1 MAERKFDLLQHSETQ
16 DHPNIKVL
24 CLDGDNPGLLSG
36 NPDAEFKDVSG
47 PENVIPLSP
56 QWLHSRVGE
65 TKEPRTPNSFIQT
78 VSTDAN
84 LKEQWKGEGSLDKK
98 DWRRTAPAESEGGRR
113 WREEE
118 RENTAVGRRDR
129 RKEGEKEVESRK
141 IERRSENTSLR
152 EVADNKHP
160 NSSDRWQD
168 TAARD
173 PAHEARRDRKWS
185 TAWGPENNEKDI
197 RREKRS
203 EVDKEDAGLD
213 KQPSF
218 SNSRLVA
225 ADRESEKS
233 STDKWRPS
241 RLRDKLKTQKDVGFL
256 AGRGRGS
263 GLPSSLS
270 MRTPIGA
277 STIAN
282 AFCYPRA
289 KLLDIYRDCGTFSS
303 LRGVADG
310 FVEVSG
316 VTCSQHFE
324 PLAFVSPDSEEQAVL
339 EDISKG
345 KIAGGEAIRRT
356 FTNTS
361 GRVNIDGLGI
371 SDEIL
376 SKSNKKSACDESVSC
391 VTDDSQLKVH
401 EDVLPDLDESE
412 LVDPVSKEIAAG
424 SKASYSVSTLY
435 DFKDEIF
442 IPKASAEARRA
453 TKSFEGT
460 SEYPF
465 VEEKT
470 GDELCHENENV
481 NSSGLG
487 NSYDNLSMKGKAS
500 IAGGEMK
507 STKEIEVT
515 SSELPIRLP
524 SDASV
529 LFDHKS
535 FEGAPV
541 ERDFEDG
548 ELQKDGIKLGEQ
560 GFLLE
565 ELSLF
570 YKDPQGDIQGPF
582 LGIDIIQWFEQGFFG
597 TDLLVCLSDAPE
609 GTTFQPL
616 GELIL
621 HLRHKAQPSHGS
633 AFEDSED
640 TKGTSLRSGHD
651 ISSKKAGIIY
661 EHNSTLNPEQ
671 NKTLSDFSE
680 QANVGLTDRGLPF
693 PDMLKGTKKNTFDH
707 EEQHFLESATEKN
720 AEILARI
727 IRHGIP
733 PGESIGNL
741 ERQRMSS
748 LSRFDSDDGLV
759 PWQSEANAFGSVWP
773 QQEADQFI
781 DIRSGLLDATVSSS
795 ISGHMLSMMS
805 RMQSLPNNHQQDIFH
820 SSNGASTSPPIDR
833 AWSETFHRD
842 AYSTNKI
849 FNVASDP
856 HRMTHPEQDLQR
868 IERDNLL
875 FHHQLEQQKQK
886 QQQQQQQQQHH
897 QQQMLMQRQL
907 QSGAKLLDQGT
918 ISGMGHN
925 FDPSLLQHHQPLQP
939 SLQPR
944 QQLPCSPMPPS
955 AHVMDPI
962 SRLQLQHHHHQPQHH
977 LQLQPHQ
984 QQPQH
989 NLQLDHQRQSHQ
1001 TGLDQLLSH
1010 QIYDPSYAQKH
1021 FPSGGSSIDQLILR
1035 QEGIRHESQ
1044 PHHQS
1049 IRRQSNSMDSSLSL
1063 EHLLHQRRHE
1073 LSANQF
1079 PLPSQRQFI
1088 DERRVSGVW
1097 AIDESGEFVQTQA
1110 PTLHPFDLYQSQQQ
1124 ILNSQP
1130 QHSQLLN
1137 FQSSNTL
1144 ASTAEIK
1151 YPYLFERPEHHD
1163 HNSEGRSLH
1172 GMHDPNLL
1180 TFERPT
1186 DFSLLNMDFSHSLKQ
1201 AQERRVQERYNVT
1214 RLAGQDEQFPSEVT
1228 YNSRPHPMAF
1238 HGIQSEVSNGIWDQP
1253 SITHSTDLHV
1263 QSPGYFMRQGQP
1275 FDFITESQGQKLH
1288 RVGLNWQPNEG
1299 SQEHVSSE
1307 DLHRRSLISTHTAD
1321 LETRQSHGDSLH
1333 QKFSLRSGSSSVM
1346 PGNVLATS
1354 SEQSQCMWTAVNST
1368 ECISGCTYD
1377 SSDLISS
1384 QLFKNRRNEDLSE
1397 VLEDLAGN
1405 GVGSTYMASNSASEI
1420 QMGTGLSVDGGYDG
1434 MHSEAFIEEPFYSL
1448 NKNELQLSLQDS
1460 DSLGQSSRDDF
1471 ESLEF
1476 KEAKKS
1482 KRRSSK
1488 ARGAVKMT
1496 VVSSSDASSVSNL
1509 STGAPE
1515 LSQNQQTIKHD
1526 NSTVQEL
1533 SSWSTDFNRR
1543 GLSVHSATDTKKSLQ
1558 KTGQLVIESNNADG
1572 RMSHSSDNGD
1582 QLSTVERE
1590 NSKFSAKAFELSDL
1604 ASSPLSTVQR
1614 KLQSNRRA
1622 SYDAGESITEND
1634 GGNIAVKPSESAF
1647 QRKENLP
1654 ISNISKTSAFNDPD
1668 TWNEGAKSF
1677 LNTLKNPKKPEPEK
1691 EKSKV
1696 DSSAMLD
1703 SDSQGSKSTKKK
1715 GKKGRQIDP
1724 SLLGFKVTSNRIN
1737 MGEIQHPDD

>member
-1 MAERKFDLLQHSETQ
+1 MAERKSDLPQHSETQ

-24 CLDGDNPGLLSG
+24 CLDGDSSGLLSG

-65 TKEPRTPNSFIQT
+65 TKEPRTPNSFSQSG
-78 VSTDAN
+78 STDAN
-84 LKEQWKGEGSLDKK
+84 LKEQWRGEGSLDKK
-98 DWRRTAPAESEGGRR
+98 DWRRTAPGESDGGRR

-118 RENTAVGRRDR
+118 RENTAVARRDR
-129 RKEGEKEVESRK
+129 RKEGDREVETRK
-141 IERRSENTSLR
+141 VDRRSENTSLR

-160 NSSDRWQD
+160 NSLDRWQD
-168 TAARD
+168 TTARD
-173 PAHEARRDRKWS
+173 PGHEARRDRKWS

-203 EVDKEDAGLD
+203 EVDKEDGGLD
-213 KQPSF
+213 RQPSF
-218 SNSRLVA
+218 SSSRLLA

-241 RLRDKLKTQKDVGFL
+241 RLRDKLRTQKDGVGFL
-256 AGRGRGS
+256 AGRGRGN
-263 GLPSSLS
+263 GLTNSLS
-270 MRTPIGA
+270 MRNPIGA
-277 STIAN
+277 STITN

-289 KLLDIYRDCGTFSS
+289 KLLDIYRDCGSFSS

-316 VTCSQHFE
+316 VTSSDHFE
-324 PLAFVSPDSEEQAVL
+324 PLAFVSPEPEEQAVL

-356 FTNTS
+356 FNNTS
-361 GRVNIDGLGI
+361 GRINIDGLGI
-371 SDEIL
+371 SEEIL
-376 SKSNKKSACDESVSC
+376 SKSNKKRDSDESVSC
-391 VTDDSQLKVH
+391 VMDDSQLKVH

-412 LVDPVSKEIAAG
+412 LVDSVSKEITAG
-424 SKASYSVSTLY
+424 SKAMYSVPTLY

-453 TKSFEGT
+453 AKSFEGI

-465 VEEKT
+465 VEEMM
-470 GDELCHENENV
+470 GEEVCHENENV

-500 IAGGEMK
+500 MAGGERK
-507 STKEIEVT
+507 STKDIEVT
-515 SSELPIRLP
+515 SSELPIGLP

-529 LFDHKS
+529 LFEDKS
-535 FEGAPV
+535 FEGTPV
-541 ERDFEDG
+541 ECDFEDG
-548 ELQKDGIKLGEQ
+548 KSGNKDGIKLGEQ

-609 GTTFQPL
+609 GTPFQPL

-621 HLRHKAQPSHGS
+621 HMRHKAQSSHGTV
-633 AFEDSED
+633 FEDSED
-640 TKGTSLRSGHD
+640 TKGMSLRSGHD

-661 EHNSTLNPEQ
+661 EHNSILNPEQ
-671 NKTLSDFSE
+671 EKTLSDFSE
-680 QANVGLTDRGLPF
+680 QVNAGLTGRGLSF
-693 PDMLKGTKKNTFDH
+693 PDMLKGTKNNTLDH
-707 EEQHFLESATEKN
+707 QEQHFLEPATEKN

-727 IRHGIP
+727 IHHGIP
-733 PGESIGNL
+733 PRESIGSL

-748 LSRFDSDDGLV
+748 LPRFDTDDGLV

-795 ISGHMLSMMS
+795 ISGNMLSMMS
-805 RMQSLPNNHQQDIFH
+805 KMQSLPNNQRQDLFHQ
-820 SSNGASTSPPIDR
+820 SNGAGTSPPIDR
-833 AWSETFHRD
+833 AWSETFQRD

-856 HRMTHPEQDLQR
+856 HRMTHPEQNLQR
-868 IERDNLL
+868 IERANLL

-886 QQQQQQQQQHH
+886 QQQQQQQQQ
-897 QQQMLMQRQL
+897 QMLMQRQL
-907 QSGAKLLDQGT
+907 QSGAKLLDHST

-925 FDPSLLQHHQPLQP
+925 FDSSLLQHHQLLQP
-939 SLQPR
+939 PLQPR
-944 QQLPCSPMPPS
+944 QQLPPS

-984 QQPQH
+984 PQTQH
-989 NLQLDHQRQSHQ
+989 NMQMEHQRQSHQ

-1010 QIYDPSYAQKH
+1010 QIYDPSYAQNQ
-1021 FPSGGSSIDQLILR
+1021 FPSGGSSIDQLMLR

-1063 EHLLHQRRHE
+1063 EQLLHQRRHE

-1097 AIDESGEFVQTQA
+1097 AVDESGEFVQTQA
-1110 PTLHPFDLYQSQQQ
+1110 PTLHPFDLYQPHQQ

-1130 QHSQLLN
+1130 QHTQLLN
-1137 FQSSNTL
+1137 FQSSSTL
-1144 ASTAEIK
+1144 ASNAEIK
-1151 YPYLFERPEHHD
+1151 YPYLFERAEHHD
-1163 HNSEGRSLH
+1163 HSSEGRSLH

-1180 TFERPT
+1180 PFERPT
-1186 DFSLLNMDFSHSLKQ
+1186 DLSSLNMDFSHSLKQ

-1228 YNSRPHPMAF
+1228 YNSRSHPMAF
-1238 HGIQSEVSNGIWDQP
+1238 HGIQSEVTNGIWEQP
-1253 SITHSTDLHV
+1253 SSTHSTDLHV
-1263 QSPGYFMRQGQP
+1263 QGPGFFMQQGQP

-1288 RVGLNWQPNEG
+1288 RVGLNWQSNEG

-1307 DLHRRSLISTHTAD
+1307 ELHRRSLISTHTAD

-1333 QKFSLRSGSSSVM
+1333 QKFPLRSGSSSVM

-1354 SEQSQCMWTAVNST
+1354 SEQSQCMWTAVNSR

-1405 GVGSTYMASNSASEI
+1405 GVGSTYMARNSASEM
-1420 QMGTGLSVDGGYDG
+1420 QMGTGLSVDNSVYDG
-1434 MHSEAFIEEPFYSL
+1434 MHSEAFIEEPFYSS
-1448 NKNELQLSLQDS
+1448 NNNELQLSLQVS
-1460 DSLGQSSRDDF
+1460 DSLGQSSRDDI

-1476 KEAKKS
+1476 KEAKKN

-1488 ARGAVKMT
+1488 ARGTVKMT
-1496 VVSSSDASSVSNL
+1496 VVSSDASSVSNL

-1526 NSTVQEL
+1526 SSTVQEL

-1543 GLSVHSATDTKKSLQ
+1543 GLSVHTGMDTKKSLQ

-1582 QLSTVERE
+1582 QISTVERE
-1590 NSKFSAKAFELSDL
+1590 NSKFSAKAFELSNL

-1614 KLQSNRRA
+1614 KLLSNRRA
-1622 SYDAGESITEND
+1622 SYDAGESIAENA
-1634 GGNIAVKPSESAF
+1634 GGNLAVKPSESAF

-1654 ISNISKTSAFNDPD
+1654 ISNFSKTSASSDAD
-1668 TWNEGAKSF
+1668 TRNEGAKSF

-1696 DSSAMLD
+1696 DSSAILD
-1703 SDSQGSKSTKKK
+1703 SDSPGSKSSKKK